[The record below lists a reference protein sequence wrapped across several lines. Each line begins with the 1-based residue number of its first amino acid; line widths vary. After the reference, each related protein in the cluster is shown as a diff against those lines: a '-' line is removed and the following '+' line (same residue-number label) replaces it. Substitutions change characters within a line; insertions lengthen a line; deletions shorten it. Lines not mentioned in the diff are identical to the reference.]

1 MSINPSVTEAL
12 DSLLAG
18 LDSLRAER
26 DDLTAAQLS
35 GRALAPIDP
44 PAAPAAPLVRPV
56 RRPAEALDAARLLA
70 LMASNMGSAASPDL
84 AESASVLLR
93 RLLKQRSVLVPRVHD
108 AAPGI
113 RVSPRMAVLLTRL
126 PAGHVCAVES
136 DPQRFLYLTPRG
148 EEPVDSSEDLLAL
161 VRAAAPA
168 GESGL
173 VGPSTSEMVS
183 VSLPRLPEWA
193 LVSVQGEACSLPV
206 SPPPVA
212 RGQGAT
218 NPAPEHAQ
226 AAIAWLDQ
234 RLPGHTSLLGMAWL
248 QDGRCLP
255 LLAKRAD

>member
-56 RRPAEALDAARLLA
+56 RRPTEALDAARLLA
-70 LMASNMGSAASPDL
+70 LMAANMGSAASADL

-93 RLLKQRSVLVPRVHD
+93 RLLKQRSVLVPRLHD

-161 VRAAAPA
+161 VRAASPV

-193 LVSVQGEACSLPV
+193 MVSVQGEGCSLAASTP
-206 SPPPVA
+206 
-212 RGQGAT
+212 T
-218 NPAPEHAQ
+218 APDHAQ

-234 RLPGHTSLLGMAWL
+234 RVPGHTSLLGMAWL